1 MRFSTRSYP
10 CGNTVLSSFKTY
22 TTSFNLAVL
31 DILLRNPREN
41 RTRALNLNRGVQV
54 RDLSFAD
61 FVTWDRFS
69 KVDELPLRYRVFFSL
84 PFLFFFFI
92 QIIYNYCSHLAIRA
106 HWHIISIFISNYSF
120 LIFQAILRYYHVTQ
134 FMIFM
139 HTFLWYKI
147 YIISSK
153 WFYYIYIK
161 LHNFLKN
168 NFSLLNFENNI

>member
-61 FVTWDRFS
+61 FVTWDHFS
-69 KVDELPLRYRVFFSL
+69 KVDEPPLRYRVFFLSFL
-84 PFLFFFFI
+84 PFFFFI
-92 QIIYNYCSHLAIRA
+92 FIQIFNYCSHLAIRA

-120 LIFQAILRYYHVTQ
+120 LIFQAILPYYHVTQ
-134 FMIFM
+134 FRIFM
-139 HTFLWYKI
+139 HTFFHGTK
-147 YIISSK
+147 
-153 WFYYIYIK
+153 FT
-161 LHNFLKN
+161 
-168 NFSLLNFENNI
+168 